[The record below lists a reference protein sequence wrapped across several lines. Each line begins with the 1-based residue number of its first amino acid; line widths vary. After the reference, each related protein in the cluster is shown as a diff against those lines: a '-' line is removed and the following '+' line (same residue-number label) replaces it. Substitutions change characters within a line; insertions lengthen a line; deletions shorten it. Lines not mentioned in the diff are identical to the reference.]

1 MKTYTKKDIATLA
14 AQSLNQPHAIA
25 KRWVDGVF
33 GALRQTM
40 MNGDTELRIEVRE
53 FGVFEIKKTKSKP
66 KARNPRT
73 GEIIVVPPH
82 RKSHFKP
89 GKILKKYLARPTP
102 DGSKQDE

>member
-1 MKTYTKKDIATLA
+1 MKTYTKKDIAVRV
-14 AQSLNQPHAIA
+14 AQALGQPHAVA
-25 KRWVDGVF
+25 KRWVDSVF
-33 GALRQTM
+33 NALRATM
-40 MNGDTELRIEVRE
+40 MNGDDELRIEVRE

-89 GKILKKYLARPTP
+89 GKILKQYL
-102 DGSKQDE
+102 SKATSDESKE